1 MTIAKYDFI
10 SPYSSP
16 VQVGRLDP
24 SSTKDSSA
32 SNGDS
37 TSLLKSSNQT
47 LQKAAEVKNEI
58 TSVAK
63 PTVTQSAGLD
73 VYA

>member
-1 MTIAKYDFI
+1 MNVASYTFQ

-24 SSTKDSSA
+24 SSTKQETSS
-32 SNGDS
+32 SE
-37 TSLLKSSNQT
+37 TP
-47 LQKAAEVKNEI
+47 
-58 TSVAK
+58 
-63 PTVTQSAGLD
+63 PTVDATQVKAQNFEATQVQEVTPEVESKPLLD

>member
-1 MTIAKYDFI
+1 MNVASYTFQ

-24 SSTKDSSA
+24 SSTKEET
-32 SNGDS
+32 N
-37 TSLLKSSNQT
+37 TS
-47 LQKAAEVKNEI
+47 QKAPLTNETQQKAQNFASTQTQEV
-58 TSVAK
+58 TPSVEAT
-63 PTVTQSAGLD
+63 PLLD